1 MNSSGEVT
9 RLLSAWTNGDAQ
21 ALDELMP
28 LVYGELHRIA
38 RRCWAGQPHGHT
50 LQPTA
55 LLHEAYLKLVSQ
67 GEKTFQGRAHFFA
80 VASMAMRQVLV
91 NHAEA
96 TLAEKRGG
104 GQETVPLEDIEV
116 AVRQEAQEVVALHE
130 ALRALEQMDPRKGR
144 VVELRYFGGLSIEE
158 TAAALDVS
166 TITVTRDWQ
175 AARAWLARELGVG
188 DSARV

>member
-1 MNSSGEVT
+1 
-9 RLLSAWTNGDAQ
+9 
-21 ALDELMP
+21 MP

-38 RRCWAGQPHGHT
+38 RRCWAGQAHGHT

-96 TLAEKRGG
+96 TLAGKRGG

-116 AVRQEAQEVVALHE
+116 AVRQEAREVVALHE

-144 VVELRYFGGLSIEE
+144 VVELRYFGGLSLEE
-158 TAAALDVS
+158 TAAALNVS

-175 AARAWLARELGVG
+175 AARAWLARQLGVG
-188 DSARV
+188 DSAPV